1 MDLELVKKVF
11 DEYITNYDMTDKKI
25 NLKYVHSYKVMEL
38 MKDLSERLEL
48 NDEEIVLAQ
57 IIGLLH
63 DIGRFEQV
71 KRYDSFNDRKTCDH
85 GDLGCTYLFDE
96 EHIKDFGIDINSS
109 EARIIE
115 KAIRNHNKVGILEE
129 LNDKELLF
137 AKMIRDMDK
146 VDIYRVISVEYERYF
161 DANEVTEEVLKMFS
175 EGKSIPHTITKSK
188 SDGLITELAF
198 VYDIYFNEGFDI
210 LAETDNFELYL
221 SIINVD
227 SGSQKLFNKLKEM
240 CIKKINEGV

>member
-1 MDLELVKKVF
+1 MDLDLDLVKERF
-11 DEYITNYDMTDKKI
+11 EEFISNYDMSDKKI

-38 MKDLSERLEL
+38 MKDLSERLDL
-48 NDEEIVLAQ
+48 DEEKTVLAQ
-57 IIGLLH
+57 VIGLLH
-63 DIGRFEQV
+63 DIGRFEQS
-71 KRYDSFNDRKTCDH
+71 KRFNSFNDKNTCDH
-85 GDLGCTYLFDE
+85 LGCTYLFDE
-96 EHIKDFGIDINSS
+96 GHIKDFGIDKENDN
-109 EARIIE
+109 ARIIE
-115 KAIRNHNKVGILEE
+115 KAIRNHNKLSIEDGLNEE
-129 LNDKELLF
+129 ELLF

-175 EGKSIPHTITKSK
+175 EGKTIPHTITKSK

-198 VYDIYFNEGFDI
+198 VYDIYFNESFDI